1 MDLKRS
7 MHGIGQQLKKKHVM
21 LLILIFCVAI
31 FARAYRFGSVPAGL
45 HQDEMTLSYDA
56 WSLMTYGVERNGFH
70 FPIILPAYGSGQSGT
85 LAAYLSMPFLATFGL
100 NPIGTRM
107 LNLVAG
113 IASLAVFYLLVQRM
127 RSRKTALIATAFMA
141 IAPWHVMVSRW
152 GLDCNLFPAMFLFAT
167 YALVRAAENPKWLP
181 WSFAL
186 FGLSLYSYG
195 TSYVVVPL
203 FLIMT
208 TIYMAKRV
216 SIPRKT
222 WAKAY
227 GILFLIGLPLAIYVT
242 INTFDLPSIETP
254 FFSIPNLPSNPRYS
268 AAVQWKWSDGSLAL
282 PHHLATLYR
291 VLVHQFDTWIDN
303 SIPRFGTIY
312 LATPIIALF
321 GLFSAFPRKKE
332 RASFSPTMLMF
343 FWLISGLCLAL
354 LLNPMIHRI
363 NIIFIPLIFFSALGM
378 EFMSQAKYVG
388 HVLIAVYAALFI
400 GFLHSYFGYFAISVD
415 DKFAAG
421 LIEAVR
427 YASAETEGTLCVTN
441 RPGNAQPLVGNMAV
455 LYGTTFDPREFHD
468 TVEFFRE
475 DALYREARSFGRYVF
490 GLASCAAR
498 NPEAYVVHEK
508 EITSSNPIGDIRKSF
523 GDFHV
528 VIPTR

>member
-1 MDLKRS
+1 MNMKER
-7 MHGIGQQLKKKHVM
+7 MHGVARHLRKKHVM

-31 FARAYRFGSVPAGL
+31 FARSYRFGSVPAGL

-85 LAAYLSMPFLATFGL
+85 LAAYLSIPFLAVFGL

-141 IAPWHVMVSRW
+141 IAPWHIMVSRW
-152 GLDCNLFPAMFLFAT
+152 GLDCNLFPALFLFAT
-167 YALVRAAENPKWLP
+167 YALLRAAENPRWLA

-203 FLIMT
+203 FLILAT
-208 TIYMAKRV
+208 AYMAKRT
-216 SIPRKT
+216 SIPWKT
-222 WAKAY
+222 WATSY
-227 GILFLIGLPLAIYVT
+227 GILFAIGLPLVIYVL
-242 INTFDLPSIETP
+242 INTFDLPSVETP
-254 FFSIPNLPSNPRYS
+254 FFSIPNLPSDPRYS
-268 AAVQWKWSDGSLAL
+268 AAIQWKWSDGSLAL

-291 VLVHQFDTWIDN
+291 VLVPQFDTWIDN

-312 LATPIIALF
+312 IATSMITLIGLAT
-321 GLFSAFPRKKE
+321 AFVGKKE
-332 RASFSPTMLMF
+332 SKKFSPTMLMF
-343 FWLISGLCLAL
+343 FWLISGLSLTL

-388 HVLIAVYAALFI
+388 HVLIVVYTALFI
-400 GFLHSYFGYFAISVD
+400 GFLNAYFGYFAISVET
-415 DKFAAG
+415 KFAAG
-421 LIEAVR
+421 LIEAIQ
-427 YASAETEGTLCVTN
+427 YASAETDGTICVTN
-441 RPGNAQPLVGNMAV
+441 NPGNAQSVMSNMAV
-455 LYGTTFDPREFHD
+455 LYGTKFDPRAFNE
-468 TVEFFRE
+468 TVDFFRE
-475 DALYREARSFGRYVF
+475 DVLYREARSFGRYVF
-490 GLASCAAR
+490 GIGSCTAR
-498 NPEAYVVHEK
+498 NPDMYVVHKE
-508 EITSSNPIGDIRKSF
+508 EITSLNPIGITQKSF
-523 GDFHV
+523 GDFRV

>member
-1 MDLKRS
+1 MDFKRR
-7 MHGIGQQLKKKHVM
+7 MDGIARQLRKKHII

-31 FARAYRFGSVPAGL
+31 FARTYRFGSVPAGL

-113 IASLAVFYLLVQRM
+113 IASIAVFYLLVQRM

-141 IAPWHVMVSRW
+141 IAPWHIMISRW
-152 GLDCNLFPAMFLFAT
+152 GLDCNLFPAIFLFAT
-167 YALVRAAENPKWLP
+167 YTLVSAVKNPKWLT

-208 TIYMAKRV
+208 TMYMAKRV
-216 SIPRKT
+216 SIPFKT
-222 WAKAY
+222 WMKAY
-227 GILFLIGLPLAIYVT
+227 ATLFAIATPLACYVL

-254 FFSIPNLPSNPRYS
+254 FFSIPNLPSDPRYS

-291 VLVHQFDTWIDN
+291 VLVPQFDTWIDN
-303 SIPRFGTIY
+303 AIPRFGTIY
-312 LATPIIALF
+312 IATSIIALIGLATAF
-321 GLFSAFPRKKE
+321 GGKKE
-332 RASFSPTMLMF
+332 SKKFSPTMLMF
-343 FWLISGLCLAL
+343 FWLISGLSLTL

-388 HVLIAVYAALFI
+388 HVLIVVYTALFI
-400 GFLHSYFGYFAISVD
+400 GFLNAYFGYFAISVD
-415 DKFAAG
+415 TKFATG
-421 LIEAVR
+421 LIEAIQ
-427 YASAETEGTLCVTN
+427 YASTETDGTICVTN
-441 RPGNAQPLVGNMAV
+441 NPGNAQSVISNMAV
-455 LYGTTFDPREFHD
+455 LYGTKFDPREFNK
-468 TVEFFRE
+468 TVDFFRE

-490 GLASCAAR
+490 GINSCTAR
-498 NPEAYVVHEK
+498 NPDMYVEHK
-508 EITSSNPIGDIRKSF
+508 DEITSLNQVGDVQKAF
-523 GDFHV
+523 GDFRV
-528 VIPTR
+528 VIPAR